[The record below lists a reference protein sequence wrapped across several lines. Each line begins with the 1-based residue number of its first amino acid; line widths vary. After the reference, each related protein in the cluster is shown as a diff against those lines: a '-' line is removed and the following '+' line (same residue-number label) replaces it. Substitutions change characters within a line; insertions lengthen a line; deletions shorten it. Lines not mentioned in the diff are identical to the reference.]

1 MKGFERYVNEM
12 GLASGPIFL
21 FCSRDH
27 VKQGDDEN
35 EHNPLQLK
43 IKVTSFC
50 LVSSSM
56 YYPGLKGLPMS
67 YQYCLYLLSSS
78 ILLLSLVSCLI
89 LSCYLSQSIL
99 STSTTPSSLSSSPSP
114 TKSIT
119 TGTSSYLL
127 TLYSNLP
134 VRIEKIL
141 FTSRLQS
148 GQFLF

>member
-1 MKGFERYVNEM
+1 MEGFERYVNEM

-21 FCSRDH
+21 FSSRDH
-27 VKQGDDEN
+27 VKQGDDKN
-35 EHNPLQLK
+35 EHTPLQLK
-43 IKVTSFC
+43 IKVTSFR

-56 YYPGLKGLPMS
+56 NCPGLKGLPMS

-78 ILLLSLVSCLI
+78 ILLLSLVSRLI

-99 STSTTPSSLSSSPSP
+99 STSTTPSSPSP

-141 FTSRLQS
+141 FTSRLHS